1 MCVLERKI
9 YRDLLEWK
17 NRKHKCLVVTGQR
30 QVGKTY
36 IINAF
41 AKAEYEHY
49 VYMNLDER
57 PQLRD
62 IFEGDVTAQEMMK
75 RLTLVFGKDS
85 IVEGSTLIFID
96 EIQECDRA
104 YSSLKQFT
112 IYGKIDV
119 IASGSLLGITVPQD
133 RGDRK
138 TLMPMG
144 YEEIIRMH
152 PLDFEEFL
160 WAKNIPR
167 ESIEELRSCIRG
179 KMPVEKNLFSRM
191 TELFREFMVVG
202 GMPEAVDA
210 YVSSNDFRSV
220 EPVLEEISATCI
232 RDINRYNE
240 GINRIKT
247 MECFESIP
255 YQLSDSNK
263 KFMYSRINGEKSR
276 RAADRYMENLL
287 WIKDAGYGNFCYG
300 LEQPALPL
308 KKYVKRDSFKV
319 YLSDTGLLLHM
330 YGDKAKM
337 AAYSGDGS
345 YNMGAAAENMVAE
358 CLVKNGMEPAYYRK
372 DKGSGRMELDFVL
385 EFWDG
390 VAVIEVK
397 SGKDRTA
404 PSIGSVKNR
413 FDVARRIILETD
425 NIYVDGEGIEHYP
438 VFAAAFIRD
447 MDREPPGT
455 PFGRKP

>member
-1 MCVLERKI
+1 MLERKI
-9 YRDLLEWK
+9 YKKLLEWK

-49 VYMNLDER
+49 VYINLDES
-57 PQLRD
+57 PELREL
-62 IFEGDVTAQEMMK
+62 FEGNTTAQELIRK
-75 RLTLVFGKDS
+75 LSLVFGKDS

-112 IYGKIDV
+112 IYEKIDV
-119 IASGSLLGITVPQD
+119 IASGSLLGVAIPQD
-133 RGDRK
+133 GDRK
-138 TLMPMG
+138 KPLIPMG
-144 YEEIIRMH
+144 YEETLRLH

-160 WAKNIPR
+160 WAKKMPL
-167 ESIEELRSCIRG
+167 ESIEDLRSCIRN
-179 KMPVEKNLFSRM
+179 KRPIEKTLLSRM
-191 TELFREFMVVG
+191 TKLFREFMIVG

-210 YVSSNDFRSV
+210 YVSSEDFRSV
-220 EPVLEEISATCI
+220 EPILKEISSTCI

-240 GINRIKT
+240 GIDRLKT

-255 YQLSDSNK
+255 NQLSESNK
-263 KFMYSRINGEKSR
+263 KFMYSRIKGEKSR

-287 WIKDAGYGNFCYG
+287 WIKDAGYGNFCHG

-308 KKYVKRDSFKV
+308 KKYIKRDSFKV
-319 YLSDTGLLLHM
+319 YLSDTGMLLHM
-330 YGDKAKM
+330 YGNKAM
-337 AAYSGDGS
+337 AAIYEGDSS
-345 YNMGAAAENMVAE
+345 YNMGAVAENIVAE

-372 DKGSGRMELDFVL
+372 DKGSARMELDFVL

-404 PSIGSVKNR
+404 PSIGSVKKH
-413 FDVARRIILETD
+413 FDVARRIVLGTE
-425 NIYVDGEGIEHYP
+425 NIYVDGDGMEHYP
-438 VFAAAFIRD
+438 MFAAAFIRD
-447 MDREPPGT
+447 MDPEPPGT
-455 PFGRKP
+455 PFGRNP